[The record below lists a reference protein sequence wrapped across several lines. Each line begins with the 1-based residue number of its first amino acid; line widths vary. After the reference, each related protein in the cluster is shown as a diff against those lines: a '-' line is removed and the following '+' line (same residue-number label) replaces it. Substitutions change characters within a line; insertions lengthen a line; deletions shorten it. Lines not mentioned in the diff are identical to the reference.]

1 MHLWHELRAGER
13 LLATGEQM
21 LVHVDLASRSVID
34 DGFGNA
40 DVITGTGA
48 INELRASSYNDTV
61 IGSDADEYFILQ
73 SGTDVLD
80 GGGGIDTL
88 RLNRNGVGDAVVNLA
103 DGTASGTWGG
113 SAFSYSLSNI
123 ERVFGSIDGTNT
135 LVGDGGDNV
144 LQGGSGNDTIDGG
157 AGNDVLNGLQG
168 DDSLQGGA
176 GDDEIYLGNGN
187 SQIDGG
193 EGFDSAVVS
202 NLAHLIKV
210 DFTTGPNGD
219 QLQIS
224 GEAADG
230 TQQFASNLINVERVE
245 FDNARDTGNLQV
257 TGNAQNNVLK
267 LRDGPASFVF
277 DGGDGTDRLEL
288 HRIRNYDD
296 QGNFVDTG
304 ISYADFLQEVR
315 LSGTVA
321 DLQLLAT
328 DNNELVGTLR
338 NVEESMYAGLSTE
351 VLWKP
356 VNSRFALGAEV
367 NRLRQRDFGQD
378 LGLRAYQVTTGHL
391 SAYYDWGRGYHTQLD
406 LGRYLAG
413 DWGGTWRLDREFANG
428 WRVGAYATL
437 TDVSASEFGE
447 GSFDKGI
454 MVTIPLD
461 HVFGRPVGRKTE
473 ALLQPILRDGGARVK
488 VDGRLYEKVRS
499 YHQPEMRKQWG
510 RFWR

>member
-1 MHLWHELRAGER
+1 M
-13 LLATGEQM
+13 
-21 LVHVDLASRSVID
+21 
-34 DGFGNA
+34 
-40 DVITGTGA
+40 
-48 INELRASSYNDTV
+48 
-61 IGSDADEYFILQ
+61 
-73 SGTDVLD
+73 
-80 GGGGIDTL
+80 
-88 RLNRNGVGDAVVNLA
+88 
-103 DGTASGTWGG
+103 
-113 SAFSYSLSNI
+113 
-123 ERVFGSIDGTNT
+123 
-135 LVGDGGDNV
+135 
-144 LQGGSGNDTIDGG
+144 
-157 AGNDVLNGLQG
+157 
-168 DDSLQGGA
+168 
-176 GDDEIYLGNGN
+176 GNGSN
-187 SQIDGG
+187 QVDGG
-193 EGFDSAVVS
+193 EGFDTAIIGSV
-202 NLAHLIKV
+202 AHLIKV

-230 TQQFASNLINVERVE
+230 TQQFASNLINIERVE

-277 DGGDGTDRLEL
+277 DGGDGIDRLEL

-328 DNNELVGTLR
+328 DNNELVATLR

-367 NRLRQRDFGQD
+367 NRLRQRDFDQD

-391 SAYYDWGRGYHTQLD
+391 SAYYDLGRGYHTQLD

-413 DWGGTWRLDREFANG
+413 DWGGTLRLDREFSNG